1 MSKPIP
7 QVKALTFDIFGTVFD
22 WRTTIIRE
30 GTQLSK
36 EKGLRIDWAQF
47 TDAYR
52 GGYEPAMHQVRLGEL
67 PWTTV
72 DRLHR
77 LILDG
82 LLVRFRIDGFTEAEI
97 DHLNRVWHRLI
108 PWSDAIVGINR
119 LRAKYTV
126 VALSNGNIA
135 LLTNMAKNAGVTW
148 DCILSAELARHYKP
162 DPEVY
167 ATAAELLGL
176 APPEVMMVAAHIHD
190 LKGAQRVGFRTA
202 SSHVLWNTDRMGRL
216 TVTRTR
222 RSTWSPRI
230 LSTLPGNWACR
241 VLGTVGTRRAVP
253 LTPE

>member
-1 MSKPIP
+1 
-7 QVKALTFDIFGTVFD
+7 
-22 WRTTIIRE
+22 
-30 GTQLSK
+30 
-36 EKGLRIDWAQF
+36 
-47 TDAYR
+47 
-52 GGYEPAMHQVRLGEL
+52 MHQVRLGEL

-202 SSHVLWNTDRMGRL
+202 FI
-216 TVTRTR
+216 
-222 RSTWSPRI
+222 PRPLEYGPDGTSDSDPDPTFDMVAADI
-230 LSTLPGNWACR
+230 IDLAR
-241 VLGTVGTRRAVP
+241 QLG
-253 LTPE
+253 L

>member
-1 MSKPIP
+1 M
-7 QVKALTFDIFGTVFD
+7 
-22 WRTTIIRE
+22 
-30 GTQLSK
+30 
-36 EKGLRIDWAQF
+36 
-47 TDAYR
+47 
-52 GGYEPAMHQVRLGEL
+52 
-67 PWTTV
+67 
-72 DRLHR
+72 
-77 LILDG
+77 DG

-241 VLGTVGTRRAVP
+241 VLGTVGTRRSVP